1 MVAWNIGYAVALG
14 LVGVV
19 VILLVTLIILAS
31 RAAAKAEAIV
41 TALDLTRE
49 NTVGLTQ
56 IDTTNSV
63 AGRII
68 AGATA
73 TRLYLAAKLGMS

>member
-1 MVAWNIGYAVALG
+1 MTNPSLG

-68 AGATA
+68 AGATTA
-73 TRLYLAAKLGMS
+73 RLYLATKLGMS